1 MPDERAS
8 PGSLASALRRLITR
22 RAARQLPFFKLL
34 AVAQVAM
41 MARQHLQALDADERR
56 RLGELVR
63 RGRRLDAAERAE
75 LRSLAGKLEPQAFAM
90 AAVDKLSPVPL
101 PGRFGGRH

>member
-1 MPDERAS
+1 MLGSGRI
-8 PGSLASALRRLITR
+8 PGSLPPVIRRLITR

-41 MARQHLQALDADERR
+41 MARRHLEALDPQERR

-63 RGRRLDAAERAE
+63 RGHRLDAAERAE
-75 LRSLAGKLEPQAFAM
+75 LRALAGKLEPQAFAL

-101 PGRFGGRH
+101 PGRLRGRR

>member
-1 MPDERAS
+1 MGGAF
-8 PGSLASALRRLITR
+8 PGSLPPVLRRLITR

-41 MARQHLQALDADERR
+41 MARQHLQALGPDERR

-63 RGRRLDAAERAE
+63 RGRSLDAAERAE
-75 LRSLAGKLEPQAFAM
+75 LRALAGKLEPQAFAM

-101 PGRFGGRH
+101 PGRFGGRR

>member
-1 MPDERAS
+1 MRRRI
-8 PGSLASALRRLITR
+8 PGSLPSVLRRMITR

-41 MARQHLQALDADERR
+41 MARQHIAALTPDDRR

-63 RGRRLDAAERAE
+63 RGRSLDAAERAE
-75 LRSLAGKLEPQAFAM
+75 LRTLAGKLEPQAFAM